1 VSSQLSVLNKTNYL
15 LDARFTKIKQ
25 VEEQKDHHNL
35 VLHTLSVAP
44 ENSSPSIMLY
54 NGLKVTLKLRF
65 HTPNYEGPWSGPIPL
80 HAVELVNGN
89 QNSWLVK
96 SKCLL
101 LLLFCIG

>member
-1 VSSQLSVLNKTNYL
+1 MSSQLSILNKTNYL

-25 VEEQKDHHNL
+25 VEEQKDHQNL

-44 ENSSPSIMLY
+44 ENNSPSIMLY
-54 NGLKVTLKLRF
+54 NGLKMTLKLCF
-65 HTPNYEGPWSGPIPL
+65 HIPNHEGPWSGPIPL

-96 SKCLL
+96 SMCLL
-101 LLLFCIG
+101 KNN